1 MQSVDQAA
9 DQNPRE
15 TSPRRRTLKTTTA
28 LVALVGIVFGF
39 GAARLL
45 DGTGS
50 DDGEAEV
57 ETLVERFIAAWDDGD
72 GEAVVALMTEDGVHT
87 CPLGH
92 FSVAED
98 GGAELVSAV
107 GSMDGDEFTVI
118 SGPIVSEA
126 EAPLEAVSI
135 VRISGLVDVLGIA
148 RHSVVEQ
155 EGDLRIAESEYTH
168 L

>member
-1 MQSVDQAA
+1 MRSVDQAA

-28 LVALVGIVFGF
+28 LVA
-39 GAARLL
+39 
-45 DGTGS
+45 
-50 DDGEAEV
+50 
-57 ETLVERFIAAWDDGD
+57 LVERFIAAWDDGD